1 MKLKF
6 LVISMLSVLF
16 AVNTFSKDYKG
27 AEIYSRTS
35 VKYGRFEMSMKSGQ
49 GSGILYTFFLY
60 KNGSEQANAFWEEID
75 LEIFGKNSAKGF
87 QSNIITDGVT
97 GSNKMS
103 EKLHT
108 FPASLADT
116 FHTYRIEWTPTYVAW
131 FFDNKEL
138 RRDKT
143 PQVATLTSAESI
155 RFNAWI
161 STSAGW
167 AGAFNPAVLPQYQYV
182 DWLKY
187 SSYVPATEDS
197 FKLEWT
203 DDFNTFNTQ
212 RWAKA
217 NWTFDGNLVDFS
229 PNNAYVQDGMLVL
242 ALTKVPVSGLDEF
255 SQVLQPAI
263 YPNPATTVLHLN
275 ATLAG
280 KYDSYTI
287 YSVMGATVQT
297 ASLSHEK
304 QSIAVNTLKSGHYTI
319 RFHSKSGSV
328 SYAFVK
334 Q

>member
-1 MKLKF
+1 MNPRLILINLLCIVF
-6 LVISMLSVLF
+6 SLN
-16 AVNTFSKDYKG
+16 AFSKDYKG
-27 AEIYSRTS
+27 AEIYSKTS

-60 KNGSEQANAFWEEID
+60 KNGSEQAGTFWEEID
-75 LEIFGKNSAKGF
+75 LEIFGKNSAKSF
-87 QSNIITDGVT
+87 QSNIITDGVS
-97 GSNKMS
+97 GSKKMS
-103 EKLHT
+103 EKTHT

-143 PQVATLTSAESI
+143 TQVATLTNAESI

-161 STSAGW
+161 SSSTPW
-167 AGAFNPAVLPQYQYV
+167 AGAFNPAVLPQYQLV

-187 SSYVPATEDS
+187 SSYDPAAEDS

-217 NWTFDGNLVDFS
+217 NWTFTNNLVDFA
-229 PNNAYVQDGMLVL
+229 PENAYVKDGMLVL
-242 ALTKVPVSGLDEF
+242 ALTKVPVTGLNQF
-255 SQVLQPAI
+255 NNTNNAAI
-263 YPNPATTVLHLN
+263 YPNPATTVLNLQSQ
-275 ATLAG
+275 LVG
-280 KYDSYTI
+280 QYESYTI
-287 YSVMGATVQT
+287 YSLMGARVKAATLSAQEQT
-297 ASLSHEK
+297 
-304 QSIAVNTLKSGHYTI
+304 IPINTLKSGNYTI
-319 RFHSKSGSV
+319 RFHSKTGSI

-334 Q
+334 H

>member
-1 MKLKF
+1 MKLRF
-6 LVISMLSVLF
+6 LLTSILYVSLSVTLV
-16 AVNTFSKDYKG
+16 AKDYKG
-27 AEIYSRTS
+27 AEIYSKTA
-35 VKYGRFEMSMKSGQ
+35 VKYGRFEMSMKSGL
-49 GSGILYTFFLY
+49 GSGLLYTFFLY

-75 LEIFGKNSAKGF
+75 LEIFGKNSAKSF

-97 GSNKMS
+97 GSNKTS
-103 EKLHT
+103 EKNHL
-108 FPASLADT
+108 FVNSLADT

-143 PQVATLTSAESI
+143 TQVATLTSAESI

-161 STSAGW
+161 SSSAAW
-167 AGAFNPAVLPQYQYV
+167 AGTFNPTVLPQYQQV
-182 DWLKY
+182 DWIKY

-217 NWTFDGNLVDFS
+217 NWTFDGNLVDFA
-229 PNNAYVQDGMLVL
+229 PENAYVKDGMLVL
-242 ALTKVPVSGLDEF
+242 AITKVPVSGLYE
-255 SQVLQPAI
+255 SNKLPQPAI
-263 YPNPATTVLHLN
+263 YPNPVTTVLHLN
-275 ATLAG
+275 AALAG

-287 YSVMGATVQT
+287 YNEIGARVKT
-297 ASLSHEK
+297 AKLSAQEK
-304 QSIAVNTLKSGHYTI
+304 TIQVNSLKSGNYTI
-319 RFHSKSGSV
+319 RFYSKTGSV
-328 SYAFVK
+328 SYGFVK